1 MPVEAR
7 GARGR
12 SQALRAPPRPLTT
25 LLLLCS
31 DGEAPGGNPMVA
43 GFQDDV
49 DLEDKTPIRPLL
61 PIGPV
66 PGENL
71 THSSADVAG
80 HPKAT
85 ILAPQ
90 KCPQPE
96 TKWYVEGTLGET
108 VGVAAGPATSSSLSQ
123 RSSTKASRPHRG
135 TAPRTAEGSS
145 QGHEDR
151 KEELAASSESDPEGP
166 IAAQMLSFVMD
177 DPDFESDSDT
187 PRRVVR
193 IPKDMPGAGR
203 EEDRRLRMLANI
215 MVTRPQGQACPP
227 SMVAA
232 AWRGCGI
239 GAATLSPCHG
249 PDPGSGVGPLAG
261 ACYLPGK

>member
-1 MPVEAR
+1 
-7 GARGR
+7 
-12 SQALRAPPRPLTT
+12 
-25 LLLLCS
+25 
-31 DGEAPGGNPMVA
+31 MVA

-49 DLEDKTPIRPLL
+49 DLEDKTPIKPLL
-61 PIGPV
+61 SISPV
-66 PGENL
+66 LGENL

-90 KCPQPE
+90 KCPEQE
-96 TKWYVEGTLGET
+96 AKWYVERTLGEMA
-108 VGVAAGPATSSSLSQ
+108 GVATGPPTSSSLSQ

-135 TAPRTAEGSS
+135 TAPRTAEDSS
-145 QGHEDR
+145 QGHEGG

-193 IPKDMPGAGR
+193 IPKDTPGAGW
-203 EEDRRLRMLANI
+203 
-215 MVTRPQGQACPP
+215 GG
-227 SMVAA
+227 
-232 AWRGCGI
+232 RG
-239 GAATLSPCHG
+239 
-249 PDPGSGVGPLAG
+249 V
-261 ACYLPGK
+261 KV

>member
-1 MPVEAR
+1 
-7 GARGR
+7 
-12 SQALRAPPRPLTT
+12 
-25 LLLLCS
+25 
-31 DGEAPGGNPMVA
+31 MVA

-49 DLEDKTPIRPLL
+49 DLEDKTPVRPLL

-66 PGENL
+66 PGESL
-71 THSSADVAG
+71 PHSSADVAG

-85 ILAPQ
+85 ILAPE
-90 KCPQPE
+90 KCPEPD

-108 VGVAAGPATSSSLSQ
+108 AGVAAGPVTSSSSSQ

-166 IAAQMLSFVMD
+166 VAAQMLSFVMD

-193 IPKDMPGAGR
+193 IPKDAPGAGR
-203 EEDRRLRMLANI
+203 EGGERSRMLGNI
-215 MVTRPQGQACPP
+215 MVARPQGHP
-227 SMVAA
+227 S
-232 AWRGCGI
+232 R
-239 GAATLSPCHG
+239 
-249 PDPGSGVGPLAG
+249 
-261 ACYLPGK
+261 